1 MQNYK
6 LIACDLDGT
15 LVNTDL
21 TISAD
26 NKKAISE
33 FKKMGVHF
41 VPCTGRTLSEMQ
53 EVVANPDIRYI
64 IYSNGAAIWD
74 KETDKTT
81 FLGFSKETA
90 AELMD
95 ILLSFDCFIII
106 HYRGE
111 TFVDIDLSDDE
122 VEKYNVSYNV
132 QELIRDFANKTD
144 NLKNTV
150 CAIDGIESITV
161 FFCNTEDTETC
172 RKLLLNTEKCAVVDG
187 WNCNLEVFRKDTSKG
202 NALCKISEM
211 LGIDLKDTISMGDS
225 GNDISMTKVSGLG
238 IAVSNGAEALKEVA
252 DEIICSNDESAVKYV
267 LENFFEVEI

>member
-15 LVNTDL
+15 LVSSDL
-21 TISAD
+21 TISED

-41 VPCTGRTLSEMQ
+41 VPCTGRTLSEMR
-53 EVVANPDIRYI
+53 EVVENPDIRYI

-90 AELMD
+90 SELMD
-95 ILLSFDCFIII
+95 ILLHFDCFIIV

-111 TFVDIDLSDDE
+111 TFVDIDLTDDE
-122 VEKYNVSYNV
+122 VKKYNVSYNI

-144 NLKNTV
+144 DLKNTV
-150 CAIDGIESITV
+150 CAMDGIESITV
-161 FFCNTEDTETC
+161 LFKSLEDTDKC
-172 RKLLLNTEKCAVVDG
+172 RKLLRDTGKCSTADG
-187 WNCNLEVFRKDTSKG
+187 WKCNLEIFRCDASKG
-202 NALCKISEM
+202 NALVKISEM
-211 LGIDLKDTISMGDS
+211 LGIDLKDTVTMGDS
-225 GNDISMTKVSGLG
+225 GNDKSMTVIAGLG
-238 IAVSNGAEALKEVA
+238 LAVSNAAEALKNVA

-267 LENFFEVEI
+267 LEKYFK

>member
-1 MQNYK
+1 MPNYK

-15 LVNTDL
+15 LVSTDL

-53 EVVANPDIRYI
+53 EVVKNPDIRYI

-111 TFVDIDLSDDE
+111 TFASQEKGWTCVTYDGIPIGWGKASDG
-122 VEKYNVSYNV
+122 V
-132 QELIRDFANKTD
+132 
-144 NLKNTV
+144 LKNH
-150 CAIDGIESITV
+150 
-161 FFCNTEDTETC
+161 FP
-172 RKLLLNTEKCAVVDG
+172 
-187 WNCNLEVFRKDTSKG
+187 
-202 NALCKISEM
+202 
-211 LGIDLKDTISMGDS
+211 
-225 GNDISMTKVSGLG
+225 
-238 IAVSNGAEALKEVA
+238 
-252 DEIICSNDESAVKYV
+252 KY
-267 LENFFEVEI
+267 LRF